1 MTYETVGAIE
11 AVKFCGRS
19 CFLHCC
25 TRTSTAKQSCLPLAK
40 FISEVGAYRNLLLLH
55 LIVLIFGFTGI
66 LGKLISIGAEPLV
79 FWRCSIAALVLGL
92 FMAVRSRLRRYPV
105 QVVLR
110 WALIGAIAAA
120 HWITFFAAI
129 KVSNVSVALATL
141 ATSALFVSVTAP
153 LVTRKKYDW
162 RESVLGLLVIIGV
175 SIILS
180 VETRYINGIV
190 LALVSAFLAGLFSTL
205 NSIQIKTYDAL
216 NISFYELA
224 AAGGLVAVYLAFT
237 GGWSYDVVLLS
248 PMDWL
253 WIVLLATVATAFAY
267 VVSVDVMKEL
277 TPFTVALAINLEPV
291 YSIVLALLIFGD
303 EEKMSPG
310 FYWGALLILLAL
322 FADAVLKRRS
332 RIRKVNA

>member
-1 MTYETVGAIE
+1 M
-11 AVKFCGRS
+11 GR
-19 CFLHCC
+19 
-25 TRTSTAKQSCLPLAK
+25 
-40 FISEVGAYRNLLLLH
+40 YRNLILLH

-79 FWRCSIAALVLGL
+79 FWRCAIASVVLGG
-92 FMAVRSRLRRYPV
+92 FMAARSRLRRYPLSV
-105 QVVLR
+105 MLR
-110 WALIGAIAAA
+110 WAGIGGIAAA

-129 KVSNVSVALATL
+129 KASNVSVALATL

-153 LVTRKKYDW
+153 LVTNKKYDW
-162 RESVLGLLVIIGV
+162 RESVLGLLVIVGV
-175 SIILS
+175 AIILS

-190 LALVSAFLAGLFSTL
+190 LSLISAFLAGLFSTL

-216 NISFYELA
+216 NISFYELSA
-224 AAGGLVAVYLAFT
+224 AAVLVAIYLALT
-237 GGWSYDVVLLS
+237 GGWSADVVFLS
-248 PMDWL
+248 ATDWL
-253 WIVLLATVATAFAY
+253 WILILATVATAFAY

-291 YSIVLALLIFGD
+291 YSILLALLIFGD

-322 FADAVLKRRS
+322 FADAVLKRRKRRAVDLANS
-332 RIRKVNA
+332 AK

>member
-1 MTYETVGAIE
+1 M
-11 AVKFCGRS
+11 GR
-19 CFLHCC
+19 
-25 TRTSTAKQSCLPLAK
+25 
-40 FISEVGAYRNLLLLH
+40 YRNLILLH

-79 FWRCSIAALVLGL
+79 FWRCAIASVVLGAY
-92 FMAVRSRLRRYPV
+92 MAARSRLRRYPLSV
-105 QVVLR
+105 MLR
-110 WALIGAIAAA
+110 WAGIGGIAAA

-129 KVSNVSVALATL
+129 KASNVSVALATL

-153 LVTRKKYDW
+153 LVTKKKYDW
-162 RESVLGLLVIIGV
+162 RESVLGLLVIVGV

-190 LALVSAFLAGLFSTL
+190 LSLISAFLAGLFSTL

-216 NISFYELA
+216 NISFYELSA
-224 AAGGLVAVYLAFT
+224 AAVLVAVYLAVT
-237 GGWSYDVVLLS
+237 GGWSADVVVLS
-248 PMDWL
+248 ANDWL
-253 WIVLLATVATAFAY
+253 WIALLATVATAFAY

-291 YSIVLALLIFGD
+291 YSIVLALFIFGD

-322 FADAVLKRRS
+322 FADAVLKRRKRRAVDLANS
-332 RIRKVNA
+332 AT

>member
-1 MTYETVGAIE
+1 M
-11 AVKFCGRS
+11 GR
-19 CFLHCC
+19 
-25 TRTSTAKQSCLPLAK
+25 
-40 FISEVGAYRNLLLLH
+40 YRNLILLH

-79 FWRCSIAALVLGL
+79 FWRCAIASAVLGAY
-92 FMAVRSRLRRYPV
+92 MAARSRLRRYPLSV
-105 QVVLR
+105 MLR
-110 WALIGAIAAA
+110 WAGISGIAAA

-153 LVTRKKYDW
+153 LVTKKKYDW
-162 RESVLGLLVIIGV
+162 RESVLGLLVIVGV

-190 LALVSAFLAGLFSTL
+190 LSLISAFLAGLFSTL

-216 NISFYELA
+216 NISFYELSA
-224 AAGGLVAVYLAFT
+224 AAVLVAVYLAVT
-237 GGWSYDVVLLS
+237 GGWSADVVVLS
-248 PMDWL
+248 ANDWL
-253 WIVLLATVATAFAY
+253 WIALLATVATAFAY

-291 YSIVLALLIFGD
+291 YSIILALLIFGD

-322 FADAVLKRRS
+322 FADAVLKRRKRRAVDLANS
-332 RIRKVNA
+332 AK

>member
-1 MTYETVGAIE
+1 VG
-11 AVKFCGRS
+11 R
-19 CFLHCC
+19 
-25 TRTSTAKQSCLPLAK
+25 
-40 FISEVGAYRNLLLLH
+40 YRNLILLH

-79 FWRCSIAALVLGL
+79 FWRCAIASVVLGAY
-92 FMAVRSRLRRYPV
+92 MAARSRLRRYPLSV
-105 QVVLR
+105 MLR
-110 WALIGAIAAA
+110 WAGIGGIAAA

-129 KVSNVSVALATL
+129 KASNVSVALATL

-153 LVTRKKYDW
+153 LVTKKKYDW
-162 RESVLGLLVIIGV
+162 RESVLGLLVIVGV

-190 LALVSAFLAGLFSTL
+190 LSLISAFLAGLFSTL

-216 NISFYELA
+216 NISFYELSA
-224 AAGGLVAVYLAFT
+224 AAVLVAVYLAVT
-237 GGWSYDVVLLS
+237 GGWSADVVVLS
-248 PMDWL
+248 ANDWL
-253 WIVLLATVATAFAY
+253 WIALLATVATAFAY

-291 YSIVLALLIFGD
+291 YSIVLALFIFGD

-322 FADAVLKRRS
+322 FADAVLKRRKRRAVDLANS
-332 RIRKVNA
+332 AT

>member
-1 MTYETVGAIE
+1 MRSNSVYLWRNQFASVG
-11 AVKFCGRS
+11 
-19 CFLHCC
+19 
-25 TRTSTAKQSCLPLAK
+25 T
-40 FISEVGAYRNLLLLH
+40 YRNLILLH

-79 FWRCSIAALVLGL
+79 FWRCAIASVVLGA
-92 FMAVRSRLRRYPV
+92 FMAARSRLRRYPLSV
-105 QVVLR
+105 MLR
-110 WALIGAIAAA
+110 WAGIGGIAAA

-129 KVSNVSVALATL
+129 KASNVSVALATL

-153 LVTRKKYDW
+153 LVTKKKYDW
-162 RESVLGLLVIIGV
+162 RESVLGLLVIVGV

-190 LALVSAFLAGLFSTL
+190 LSLISAFLAGLFSTL

-216 NISFYELA
+216 NISFYELSA
-224 AAGGLVAVYLAFT
+224 AAVLVAVYLAVT
-237 GGWSYDVVLLS
+237 GGWSADVVVLS
-248 PMDWL
+248 ANDWL
-253 WIVLLATVATAFAY
+253 WISLLATVATAFAY

-291 YSIVLALLIFGD
+291 YSIVLALFIFGD

-322 FADAVLKRRS
+322 FADAVLKRRK
-332 RIRKVNA
+332 RMRTA

>member
-1 MTYETVGAIE
+1 VG
-11 AVKFCGRS
+11 R
-19 CFLHCC
+19 
-25 TRTSTAKQSCLPLAK
+25 
-40 FISEVGAYRNLLLLH
+40 YRNLILLH

-79 FWRCSIAALVLGL
+79 FWRCAIASVVLGAY
-92 FMAVRSRLRRYPV
+92 MAARSRLRRYPLSV
-105 QVVLR
+105 MLR
-110 WALIGAIAAA
+110 WAGIGGIAAA

-129 KVSNVSVALATL
+129 KASNVSVALATL

-153 LVTRKKYDW
+153 LVTKKKYDW
-162 RESVLGLLVIIGV
+162 RESVLGLLVIVGV

-190 LALVSAFLAGLFSTL
+190 LSLISAFLAGLFSTL

-216 NISFYELA
+216 NISFYELSA
-224 AAGGLVAVYLAFT
+224 AAVLVAVYLAVT
-237 GGWSYDVVLLS
+237 GGWSADVVVLS
-248 PMDWL
+248 ANDWL
-253 WIVLLATVATAFAY
+253 WIALLATVATAFAY

-291 YSIVLALLIFGD
+291 YSIILALLIFGD

-322 FADAVLKRRS
+322 FADAVLKRRRRRS
-332 RIRKVNA
+332 AE